1 MGKRVLMFCFYIL
14 SLSVNAQDK
23 ETINWLSFE
32 ELETQ
37 FNKAPKKVF
46 INFYT
51 DWCSYCK
58 KMERKVYTKPEV
70 IHILNN
76 DYYAVRFDAE
86 SAKEFQFGGKR
97 FINDQV
103 GKSRN
108 PLHQM
113 AQLLALRDNQFVAPT
128 LVVLDKDF
136 KITARYFEYMTS
148 DELVEILK

>member
-1 MGKRVLMFCFYIL
+1 
-14 SLSVNAQDK
+14 
-23 ETINWLSFE
+23 
-32 ELETQ
+32 
-37 FNKAPKKVF
+37 
-46 INFYT
+46 
-51 DWCSYCK
+51 
-58 KMERKVYTKPEV
+58 MERKVYTKPEV

-86 SAKEFQFGGKR
+86 SVEAFQFGGKR
-97 FINDQV
+97 FVNDQV

-148 DELVEILK
+148 KELTEALK